1 MHLTLTHVYQY
12 SQYVTL
18 RYFSETDPLADKT
31 PILQQP
37 VISIRISEE
46 LRQRLDTLK
55 EIMASKSG
63 EPVSTSEAAKQ
74 LLESS
79 KEERLEFVNLLS
91 EPTDSLV
98 KIRGKVDAKL
108 PLSQAEWTLV
118 AYYCQQG
125 AELFANT
132 GQTDISF
139 ESLAGI
145 LEAFLAVYGL
155 VSKQRKR
162 GPMAPYLLTTLPSQK
177 QTEAKQSEEIV
188 NDDVQRAVN
197 RTIHTLK
204 NADSETDRPIHTA
217 RLLYMV
223 LDNEKFLNIE
233 KLNEALRP
241 YWPILW
247 RVCARGHYL
256 RHEEPLRDGAFWG
269 ADSRLRNPGPL
280 PSFQEGEYR
289 LEFHRGPETEFS
301 TWLYFPGRFA
311 LQYPLFDYP
320 RIAELR
326 AILEGLSLRDTL
338 IFWEGRYFLASTWF
352 DEEEKVGVVFRSRDH
367 GIALTFHHDDWQA
380 IKSLFRRGW
389 QAPEV
394 VRLWNALAREYGEL

>member
-1 MHLTLTHVYQY
+1 LIGKDLMTEKAAMV
-12 SQYVTL
+12 
-18 RYFSETDPLADKT
+18 
-31 PILQQP
+31 QQP
-37 VISIRISEE
+37 VISIRISDE
-46 LRQRLDTLK
+46 LRQRLETLK
-55 EIMASKSG
+55 EIMAAKSG

-91 EPTDSLV
+91 QPTDSLV
-98 KIRGKVDAKL
+98 KIRGKADAKL

-132 GQTDISF
+132 GQTEISY

-145 LEAFLAVYGL
+145 LESFLAVYGL

-162 GPMAPYLLTTLPSQK
+162 SPMAPYLLMNLPSER
-177 QTEAKQSEEIV
+177 QTEAKLSEEIV
-188 NDDVQRAVN
+188 NDDVRRAVN

-204 NADSETDRPIHTA
+204 NATSETPRPIHTA
-217 RLLYMV
+217 RLLYMI
-223 LDNEKFLNIE
+223 LDNETFLNIE

-256 RHEEPLRDGAFWG
+256 RHGQPLTDSAFWG
-269 ADSRLRNPGPL
+269 ADFRLGNRGPL

-289 LEFHRGPETEFS
+289 LEFHRGPQTEFS
-301 TWLYFPGRFA
+301 VWLQFPGRFA
-311 LQYPLFDYP
+311 LQYPLYDYP

-326 AILEGLSLRDTL
+326 TILERLDLREQL
-338 IFWEGRYFLASTWF
+338 IFWEGRYFLASTGL
-352 DEEEKVGVVFRSRDH
+352 DEEEKVGVEFRSRDN

-394 VRLWNALAREYGEL
+394 RRLWDALAREYGEL

>member
-1 MHLTLTHVYQY
+1 MAGCHRGNLKKYNSALDTSACVPIQ
-12 SQYVTL
+12 SICNVTK
-18 RYFSETDPLADKT
+18 FSEADPLADKT

-37 VISIRISEE
+37 VISIRISDE

-55 EIMASKSG
+55 EIMAAKSG
-63 EPVSTSEAAKQ
+63 EQVSTSEAAKQ

-108 PLSQAEWTLV
+108 PLSQAEWTLI

-125 AELFANT
+125 AELLANT

-139 ESLAGI
+139 ESLAG
-145 LEAFLAVYGL
+145 
-155 VSKQRKR
+155 
-162 GPMAPYLLTTLPSQK
+162 LLTNLPAER
-177 QTEAKQSEEIV
+177 QTATKPSEDIAD
-188 NDDVQRAVN
+188 DDVRRAVN
-197 RTIHTLK
+197 RTLHTLK
-204 NADSETDRPIHTA
+204 NANSETPRPIHTA
-217 RLLYMV
+217 RLLYMI

-233 KLNEALRP
+233 KLNEGLRP

-301 TWLYFPGRFA
+301 VWLYFPGRFA
-311 LQYPLFDYP
+311 LPP
-320 RIAELR
+320 RGSTKRKRSASSFALGTTGSPSHFMMTIGRRLR
-326 AILEGLSLRDTL
+326 VCFAGA
-338 IFWEGRYFLASTWF
+338 GRPP
-352 DEEEKVGVVFRSRDH
+352 K
-367 GIALTFHHDDWQA
+367 
-380 IKSLFRRGW
+380 
-389 QAPEV
+389 
-394 VRLWNALAREYGEL
+394 

>member
-1 MHLTLTHVYQY
+1 M
-12 SQYVTL
+12 
-18 RYFSETDPLADKT
+18 ADKT

-37 VISIRISEE
+37 VISIRISDE
-46 LRQRLDTLK
+46 LRLRLETLK
-55 EIMASKSG
+55 EIMAAKSG

-74 LLESS
+74 LLESA

-91 EPTDSLV
+91 EPTDSLM
-98 KIRGKVDAKL
+98 KIRGKADAKL

-132 GQTDISF
+132 GQTEVSY
-139 ESLAGI
+139 ESLVGV

-162 GPMAPYLLTTLPSQK
+162 SPMAPYLLTNLPSER
-177 QTEAKQSEEIV
+177 QTEAKPSEEIA
-188 NDDVQRAVN
+188 NDDVRRAAN
-197 RTIHTLK
+197 RTIHMLK
-204 NADSETDRPIHTA
+204 NATSETPRPIHTA
-217 RLLYMV
+217 RLLYMI
-223 LDNEKFLNIE
+223 LDNERFLNLE

-256 RHEEPLRDGAFWG
+256 RHGQPLTDSAFWA
-269 ADSRLRNPGPL
+269 ADFRLGTRGPL

-301 TWLYFPGRFA
+301 VWLCFPGRFA
-311 LQYPLFDYP
+311 LQYPLYDYP

-326 AILEGLSLRDTL
+326 TILERLDLREQL
-338 IFWEGRYFLASTWF
+338 IFWEGRYFLASTWL
-352 DEEEKVGVVFRSRDH
+352 DEAGKVGVEFRSRDN
-367 GIALTFHHDDWQA
+367 GIALTFRHDDWHA

-394 VRLWNALAREYGEL
+394 RRLWDALAREYGEL

>member
-1 MHLTLTHVYQY
+1 MAE
-12 SQYVTL
+12 S
-18 RYFSETDPLADKT
+18 AAT
-31 PILQQP
+31 PQQP
-37 VISIRISEE
+37 VISIRISEA
-46 LRQRLDTLK
+46 LRSRLETLK
-55 EIMASKSG
+55 EIMAAKSG

-74 LLESS
+74 LLESAN
-79 KEERLEFVNLLS
+79 EERLEFVNLLS
-91 EPTDSLV
+91 EPTDSLI
-98 KIRGKVDAKL
+98 KIRGKADAKL
-108 PLSQAEWTLV
+108 PLSQAEWTLI

-132 GQTDISF
+132 GQTEVSF

-155 VSKQRKR
+155 VSKHRKR
-162 GPMAPYLLTTLPSQK
+162 SPMAPYLLTNLPSEK
-177 QTEAKQSEEIV
+177 QTEAKHSEEIAS
-188 NDDVQRAVN
+188 DDVRRAAN
-197 RTIHTLK
+197 RTIHMLK
-204 NADSETDRPIHTA
+204 NPTSETPRPVHTA
-217 RLLYMV
+217 RLLYMI

-256 RHEEPLRDGAFWG
+256 RHGQPLRDSAFWG
-269 ADSRLRNPGPL
+269 ADFRSGNRGPL

-289 LEFHRGPETEFS
+289 REFLRGPETEFS
-301 TWLYFPGRFA
+301 VWLQLPGRFA
-311 LQYPLFDYP
+311 PQYPVYDYP

-326 AILEGLSLRDTL
+326 TILERLDLREQL
-338 IFWEGRYFLASTWF
+338 IFWEGRYFLASTWL
-352 DEEEKVGVVFRSRDH
+352 DEVEKVGVNFRARDN
-367 GIALTFHHDDWQA
+367 GIAFTLHHDDWQA

-394 VRLWNALAREYGEL
+394 RRLWDALAREYGEL

>member
-1 MHLTLTHVYQY
+1 LTGRDLMTEKAVI
-12 SQYVTL
+12 V
-18 RYFSETDPLADKT
+18 
-31 PILQQP
+31 QQP
-37 VISIRISEE
+37 VISIRISEA
-46 LRQRLDTLK
+46 LRTRLETLK
-55 EIMASKSG
+55 EIMAAKSG

-74 LLESS
+74 LLESA

-98 KIRGKVDAKL
+98 KIRGKADTKM

-132 GQTDISF
+132 GQTEISY

-162 GPMAPYLLTTLPSQK
+162 SPIAPYLLTNLPSER
-177 QTEAKQSEEIV
+177 QTEAKPSEEIA
-188 NDDVQRAVN
+188 NDDVRRAVN
-197 RTIHTLK
+197 RTIHMLK
-204 NADSETDRPIHTA
+204 NATSETPRPIHTA
-217 RLLYMV
+217 RLLYMI

-256 RHEEPLRDGAFWG
+256 RHGQPLTDSAFWG
-269 ADSRLRNPGPL
+269 ADFRLGNRGPL

-301 TWLYFPGRFA
+301 VWLQFPGRFA
-311 LQYPLFDYP
+311 LQYPLYDYP

-326 AILEGLSLRDTL
+326 TILERLDLREQL
-338 IFWEGRYFLASTWF
+338 IFWEGRYFLASTWL
-352 DEEEKVGVVFRSRDH
+352 DEVEMVGVEFRSRDN
-367 GIALTFHHDDWQA
+367 GIALTFRHDDWQA

-394 VRLWNALAREYGEL
+394 RRLWDALAREYGEL

>member
-1 MHLTLTHVYQY
+1 MAKDLMTEKAVI
-12 SQYVTL
+12 V
-18 RYFSETDPLADKT
+18 
-31 PILQQP
+31 QQP
-37 VISIRISEE
+37 VISIRISET
-46 LRQRLDTLK
+46 LRTRLETLR
-55 EIMASKSG
+55 EIMAAKSG

-139 ESLAGI
+139 ESIAAI
-145 LEAFLAVYGL
+145 LEAFLAIYGL

-162 GPMAPYLLTTLPSQK
+162 GPMASYLLTNLPSER
-177 QTEAKQSEEIV
+177 QTAAKPSEDIAD
-188 NDDVQRAVN
+188 DDVRRAVN

-204 NADSETDRPIHTA
+204 NADSETHRPIHTA
-217 RLLYMV
+217 RLLYMI
-223 LDNEKFLNIE
+223 LDNERFLNIE

-256 RHEEPLRDGAFWG
+256 RHKEPLRDGAFW
-269 ADSRLRNPGPL
+269 S
-280 PSFQEGEYR
+280 
-289 LEFHRGPETEFS
+289 
-301 TWLYFPGRFA
+301 
-311 LQYPLFDYP
+311 
-320 RIAELR
+320 
-326 AILEGLSLRDTL
+326 
-338 IFWEGRYFLASTWF
+338 
-352 DEEEKVGVVFRSRDH
+352 
-367 GIALTFHHDDWQA
+367 
-380 IKSLFRRGW
+380 
-389 QAPEV
+389 
-394 VRLWNALAREYGEL
+394 

>member
-1 MHLTLTHVYQY
+1 M
-12 SQYVTL
+12 
-18 RYFSETDPLADKT
+18 ADKT
-31 PILQQP
+31 PMLQQP
-37 VISIRISEE
+37 VISIRISDE
-46 LRQRLDTLK
+46 LRLRLETLK
-55 EIMASKSG
+55 EIMAAKSG

-74 LLESS
+74 LLESA

-98 KIRGKVDAKL
+98 KIRGKADAKL

-125 AELFANT
+125 AELLAHT
-132 GQTDISF
+132 GQTEVSY

-155 VSKQRKR
+155 VSKHRKR
-162 GPMAPYLLTTLPSQK
+162 TPMAPFLLTNLPSEK
-177 QTEAKQSEEIV
+177 QTEAKHSEEIAS
-188 NDDVQRAVN
+188 DDVRRAAN
-197 RTIHTLK
+197 RTIHMLK
-204 NADSETDRPIHTA
+204 NATSETPRPIHTV
-217 RLLYMV
+217 RLLYMI

-233 KLNEALRP
+233 KLNVALRP

-256 RHEEPLRDGAFWG
+256 RHGQPLRDSAFWG
-269 ADSRLRNPGPL
+269 ADSRSGNRAPL

-289 LEFHRGPETEFS
+289 LDVHRGPETEFS
-301 TWLYFPGRFA
+301 VWLHFPGRFA
-311 LQYPLFDYP
+311 PRYPVYDYP

-326 AILEGLSLRDTL
+326 TILEGLDLREQL
-338 IFWEGRYFLASTWF
+338 IFWEGRYFLASTWN
-352 DEEEKVGVVFRSRDH
+352 DEVDKIGVSFRARDN
-367 GIALTFHHDDWQA
+367 GISFSFRHDDWQA

-394 VRLWNALAREYGEL
+394 RRLWDALAREYGEL

>member
-1 MHLTLTHVYQY
+1 MAKDLMAEKAAL
-12 SQYVTL
+12 
-18 RYFSETDPLADKT
+18 P
-31 PILQQP
+31 QQP
-37 VISIRISEE
+37 VISIRISDE
-46 LRQRLDTLK
+46 LRTRLETLK
-55 EIMASKSG
+55 EIMAAKSG

-79 KEERLEFVNLLS
+79 REERLEFVNLLS
-91 EPTDSLV
+91 QPADSLV
-98 KIRGKVDAKL
+98 KIRGKADAKL

-118 AYYCQQG
+118 AYFCQQG

-132 GQTDISF
+132 GQTGISF

-162 GPMAPYLLTTLPSQK
+162 SPLAPYLLTNLPAERQPA
-177 QTEAKQSEEIV
+177 AKPSEDIAD
-188 NDDVQRAVN
+188 DDVRRAVN

-204 NADSETDRPIHTA
+204 NADSETPRPIHTA
-217 RLLYMV
+217 RLLYMI

-256 RHEEPLRDGAFWG
+256 RHGQPLKDGAFWG
-269 ADSRLRNPGPL
+269 ADARWGNRGPL

-301 TWLYFPGRFA
+301 VWLYLPGRFA
-311 LQYPLFDYP
+311 LQYPLYDYP
-320 RIAELR
+320 RISELR
-326 AILEGLSLRDTL
+326 TILEGLELRDTL
-338 IFWEGRYFLASTWF
+338 MFWEGRYFLASTWL
-352 DEEEKVGVVFRSRDH
+352 DQEEKVGVVFRSRDH

-380 IKSLFRRGW
+380 IRSLFRRGW

-394 VRLWNALAREYGEL
+394 RRLWDALGREYGEL

>member
-1 MHLTLTHVYQY
+1 MVEST
-12 SQYVTL
+12 
-18 RYFSETDPLADKT
+18 AT
-31 PILQQP
+31 PQQP
-37 VISIRISEE
+37 VISIRISDE
-46 LRQRLDTLK
+46 LRARLETLK
-55 EIMASKSG
+55 ETMAAKSG
-63 EPVSTSEAAKQ
+63 ESVSTSEAAKQ
-74 LLESS
+74 LLESA

-98 KIRGKVDAKL
+98 KIRGKVDRKL
-108 PLSQAEWTLV
+108 PLSQAEWALV
-118 AYYCQQG
+118 AYYSQQG

-132 GQTDISF
+132 GQTDVSF

-162 GPMAPYLLTTLPSQK
+162 SPMAPYLLTNLPAAR
-177 QTEAKQSEEIV
+177 QTEAKHSGEIAD
-188 NDDVQRAVN
+188 DDVRRVVN
-197 RTIHTLK
+197 RTIHMLK
-204 NADSETDRPIHTA
+204 NATSETPRPVHTT
-217 RLLYMV
+217 RLLYMI

-256 RHEEPLRDGAFWG
+256 RHEQPLTDSAFWG
-269 ADSRLRNPGPL
+269 ADFRLGNRRPL

-301 TWLYFPGRFA
+301 VWMYFPGRFR
-311 LQYPLFDYP
+311 LQYPLYDYP

-326 AILEGLSLRDTL
+326 TILERLDLREL
-338 IFWEGRYFLASTWF
+338 IFWEGRYFLASTWL
-352 DEEEKVGVVFRSRDH
+352 DEEEKVGVEFRSRDN

-380 IKSLFRRGW
+380 IKTLFHRGW

>member
-1 MHLTLTHVYQY
+1 MV
-12 SQYVTL
+12 
-18 RYFSETDPLADKT
+18 DNAAT
-31 PILQQP
+31 PQQP
-37 VISIRISEE
+37 VISIRISDE

-55 EIMASKSG
+55 EIMAAKSG

-74 LLESS
+74 LLESA

-98 KIRGKVDAKL
+98 KIRGKADAKL

-132 GQTDISF
+132 GQTEISF

-162 GPMAPYLLTTLPSQK
+162 SPIAPYLLTNLPAER
-177 QTEAKQSEEIV
+177 QTEAKPSEEIAS
-188 NDDVQRAVN
+188 DDVQRAVN
-197 RTIHTLK
+197 RTIRMLK
-204 NADSETDRPIHTA
+204 NANSETQRPIHTA
-217 RLLYMV
+217 RLLYMI

-256 RHEEPLRDGAFWG
+256 RHGQPLTDSAFWG
-269 ADSRLRNPGPL
+269 ADFRLGNRGPL

-301 TWLYFPGRFA
+301 VWLYFPGRFA
-311 LQYPLFDYP
+311 LQYPLYDYP

-326 AILEGLSLRDTL
+326 TILERLDLRDTL
-338 IFWEGRYFLASTWF
+338 IFWEGRYFLASTWL
-352 DEEEKVGVVFRSRDH
+352 DEAEKVGVEFRSREN
-367 GIALTFHHDDWQA
+367 GIAVTFRHDDWLA

-389 QAPEV
+389 QASEV
-394 VRLWNALAREYGEL
+394 RRLWDALAREYGEL